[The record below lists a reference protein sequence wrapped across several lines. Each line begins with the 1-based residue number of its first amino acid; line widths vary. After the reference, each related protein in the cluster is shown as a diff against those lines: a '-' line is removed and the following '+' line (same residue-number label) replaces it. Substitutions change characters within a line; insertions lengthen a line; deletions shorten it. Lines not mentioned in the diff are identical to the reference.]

1 MKSAVSMSSYNNS
14 PIYFPFQKPN
24 FRVMQNQ
31 GLVFIPDISGFTEFV
46 NQIEIDHGRL
56 IIKELLEIIIDAN
69 EAGLEIS
76 EIEGDAILFYR
87 FGQQPTMQEIYRQV
101 EKMFCA
107 FHQSLKEYE
116 NRRYCQCKACLSA
129 GKLTLKVVSHYGE
142 FTTYDV
148 RNFKKLIG
156 RDVIVAHRL
165 LKNDIDSH
173 EYWLVT
179 DSLYSE
185 KDAGALPSWLE
196 WTDSSKAIE
205 SGHVK
210 FYYAALSP
218 LKNQL
223 SPVPLYRPKLNA
235 GDRVISVSHDYR
247 INMITMFHAVGDAA
261 VRHRWVPGVKRVEVT
276 NHFLP
281 RVGMRWK
288 IVTDEGE
295 YAAHASGYYYQDEK
309 IDFTESDET
318 TGNITYYIIEK
329 RSDSLTRVTIEL
341 FVPNRIKRLKFQ
353 LLQKA
358 SQKRRLE
365 EALKRLEAF
374 SRSLEQEEAAA
385 TPVPESQ

>member
-1 MKSAVSMSSYNNS
+1 
-14 PIYFPFQKPN
+14 
-24 FRVMQNQ
+24 MQNQ

-87 FGQQPTMQEIYRQV
+87 FGKEPTMKEIYSQV
-101 EKMFCA
+101 EKMFCN
-107 FHQSLKEYE
+107 FHQSLQEYE

-129 GKLTLKVVSHYGE
+129 GKLTLKVISHYGE

-165 LKNDIDSH
+165 LKNNIDIH

-185 KDAGALPSWLE
+185 KEADSLPSWLE
-196 WTDSSKAIE
+196 WSDSSKALE
-205 SGHVK
+205 AGDVK
-210 FYYAALSP
+210 FYYTKLSP
-218 LKNQL
+218 LKDQL
-223 SPVPLYRPKLNA
+223 SPVPLYRPKLN
-235 GDRVISVSHDYR
+235 GGEKVMSVSHDYPV
-247 INMITMFHAVGDAA
+247 NMITMFHAVGDANY
-261 VRHRWVPGVKRVEVT
+261 RHRWVPGIKRVEVT

-288 IVTDEGE
+288 VITDDGE
-295 YAAHASGYYYQDEK
+295 HLSHASGYQYLEEK
-309 IDFTESDET
+309 IDFTETEEAS
-318 TGNITYYIIEK
+318 GNIFYYIIQK
-329 RSDSLTRVTIEL
+329 INDSTVRVTIEL
-341 FVPNRIKRLKFQ
+341 FIPNFVKRLKFQ
-353 LLQKA
+353 VFQKSA
-358 SQKRRLE
+358 NKKKWDDALE
-365 EALKRLEAF
+365 SLSAFAKMLEI
-374 SRSLEQEEAAA
+374 EERQAQ
-385 TPVPESQ
+385 PVPAEN